1 MSKRAGM
8 DSIQS
13 QLHHQAFCNTLKLKW
28 ISGNKWHVY
37 INDSLLWL
45 IKMYRLGFRYNS
57 LEQDSLRQNKQLAFP
72 QNVAVHTTV
81 VRNHRNSPFFNG
93 AEILDCVKET
103 LVYLGLDTGSSFEK
117 KHSKGWHRITH
128 MLQIYCQNVVF
139 YGRSMIIVGLCD
151 VIQQCFQI
159 RKCKATP
166 MTDYMEPLLQNV
178 P

>member
-1 MSKRAGM
+1 
-8 DSIQS
+8 
-13 QLHHQAFCNTLKLKW
+13 
-28 ISGNKWHVY
+28 
-37 INDSLLWL
+37 
-45 IKMYRLGFRYNS
+45 MYRLGFRYNG
-57 LEQDSLRQNKQLAFP
+57 LAQVSLRQNKQLTFP

-81 VRNHRNSPFFNG
+81 VLKPSKRRRLRRSPFFNG
-93 AEILDCVKET
+93 AEILDRAKET
-103 LVYLGLDTGSSFEK
+103 LLYLGLDTGSSFEK
-117 KHSKGWHRITH
+117 NYSKGWHRTY